1 MKIKKY
7 IAAVIILGGLSYAA
21 YRSFITDILLRFGNT
36 MNMKAVIEERIT
48 GKTSYSVLRYKFS
61 YQNQDYI
68 GFASESSGL
77 QVSDTISIIFLESN
91 PSMNRPQKEMESRR
105 NDKQKTTKVKAKE
118 AFIDKMRLF
127 FLFLMDMFGLI

>member
-36 MNMKAVIEERIT
+36 MNTKAVLEERIT
-48 GKTSYSVLRYKFS
+48 GKTSYPVLRYKFS
-61 YQNQDYI
+61 YQNQDY
-68 GFASESSGL
+68 L

-91 PSMNRPQKEMESRR
+91 PSMNRPQKEME
-105 NDKQKTTKVKAKE
+105 
-118 AFIDKMRLF
+118 
-127 FLFLMDMFGLI
+127 

>member
-7 IAAVIILGGLSYAA
+7 IVAVIILGGLSYAA
-21 YRSFITDILLRFGNT
+21 YCSFITDILLRFGNT

-48 GKTSYSVLRYKFS
+48 GKTSYPVFRYKFS

-77 QVSDTISIIFLESN
+77 QVSDTISIIF
-91 PSMNRPQKEMESRR
+91 
-105 NDKQKTTKVKAKE
+105 
-118 AFIDKMRLF
+118 
-127 FLFLMDMFGLI
+127 